1 MSHTSLKET
10 AQRRRNGPEV
20 TPLSDARSVVLRL
33 ARWSM
38 AHRRLVVGGW
48 LLLLVLA
55 IVVGQRV
62 GNSFD
67 NGLALPKTDSQRA
80 ADLLQSRFPSVA
92 GDADQIVFAARGGKV
107 TDPAARAKIVPM
119 LERVARLPH
128 VTGVNSPF
136 DGVGQT
142 TTISRDGSVGFATVR
157 FDDQGDALPTK
168 AIQRVVDTA
177 QAVASPRLEV
187 ELNGNAIEQL
197 HRPSP
202 GPATGVGIFAAII
215 ILLIS
220 FGSFTAMGLP
230 IATALFGL
238 GVGSGLIAI
247 GTHLLTIPDFAQQL
261 ALMIGLGVGV
271 DYALLV
277 VTRYRDAYRHNGG
290 DVAAAVEVAMNTAGR
305 SITFAGLT
313 VIIALGGLYAL
324 GVNLLY
330 GVALAASASVLF
342 VLAGSLTLLPAALSL
357 HGRRVG
363 EGRHLPSRRRK
374 NGKPSRSE
382 RWVTAIQRRPLIA
395 ALGATALLLA
405 LATPALGLRLA
416 LADAGTDQSSL
427 TTRKAY
433 DLVSRGF
440 GPGFNGPLFVAVK
453 LPAAGGQA
461 ALRRI
466 TSALRDANGVA
477 TVSPPQLNAAGD
489 TASVTVVP
497 TTAPQSKQ
505 TYDLVK
511 RLRRSVLPQA
521 TAGAQATAYIGGF
534 TATQVDFTQ
543 RLASKLPFFIAIVIA
558 LSALLLLIVFRSLL
572 IPLQAA
578 VMNLLS
584 VGAALGIVQAVFE
597 RGWLAGAFGVDKA
610 PIEPFIPVLLF
621 AIVFGLSMDY
631 EVFLVSRIREA
642 WQASGDASYAVRE
655 GLARTSRVITAAAA
669 VMIVVFASFAGNGNQ
684 ILKLFGL
691 GLAAAIFLDAVVVRM
706 ILLPAVLQLFGETTW
721 RFPRWLDRLVPRMTI
736 EPPEQRA
743 ELPVPEVVA

>member
-1 MSHTSLKET
+1 MLKH
-10 AQRRRNGPEV
+10 
-20 TPLSDARSVVLRL
+20 LSPSAI
-33 ARWSM
+33 ARWSI
-38 AHRRLVVGGW
+38 AHRRRVIGGW
-48 LLLLVLA
+48 LLLLVLG
-55 IVVGQRV
+55 IVVAKGI

-67 NGLALPKTDSQRA
+67 NGLALPKTDSERA
-80 ADLLQSRFPSVA
+80 VDLLQSRFPRAA
-92 GDADQIVFAARGGKV
+92 GDADQIVFAARNGKLTDAAVRARV
-107 TDPAARAKIVPM
+107 TPM
-119 LERVARLPH
+119 LARVARLPR
-128 VTGVNSPF
+128 VTAVSTP
-136 DGVGQT
+136 
-142 TTISRDGSVGFATVR
+142 TISRDRSVGFATVR

-168 AIQRVVDTA
+168 AIRRVVDTA
-177 QAVASPRLEV
+177 QAAASPQLEV

-197 HRPSP
+197 YRPSP
-202 GPATGVGIFAAII
+202 GPATAVGILAAIV
-215 ILLIS
+215 ILLLS

-247 GTHLLTIPDFAQQL
+247 GTQLLTVPDFAEQI

-277 VTRYRDAYRHNGG
+277 VTRYRDAYRRNGG
-290 DVAAAVEVAMNTAGR
+290 DVGAAIDVAMNTAGR

-313 VIIALGGLYAL
+313 VIIALGGLYAV

-342 VLAGSLTLLPAALSL
+342 VLAGSLTLLPAVLSV

-363 EGRHLPSRRRK
+363 EGRHFLRRRTTRA
-374 NGKPSRSE
+374 KPSRSE
-382 RWVTAIQRRPLIA
+382 RWVRIIQRRPLLA
-395 ALGATALLLA
+395 AVGATALLLA
-405 LATPALGLRLA
+405 LASPALGLRLG
-416 LADAGTDQSSL
+416 LADAGTDPSSQ

-453 LPAAGGQA
+453 LPSGDQRALARITA
-461 ALRRI
+461 ALR
-466 TSALRDANGVA
+466 SADGVA
-477 TVSPPQLNAAGD
+477 AVAPPQLNAARD
-489 TASVTVVP
+489 AASIAVVP
-497 TTAPQSKQ
+497 TTAPESKQ

-511 RLRRSVLPQA
+511 RLRNSVLPEA
-521 TAGAQATAYIGGF
+521 TSGAQASAYIGGF
-534 TATQVDFTQ
+534 TATQVDFTK

-597 RGWLAGAFGVDKA
+597 RGWLAGVFGVDKA
-610 PIEPFIPVLLF
+610 PVEPFLPVLLF

-631 EVFLVSRIREA
+631 EVFLVSRIREE
-642 WQASGDASYAVRE
+642 WQATGDTSAAIRN

-669 VMIVVFASFAGNGNQ
+669 VMIVVFASFAGNGNH
-684 ILKLFGL
+684 ILKLFGI
-691 GLAAAIFLDAVVVRM
+691 GLASAIFLDAVVIRM
-706 ILLPAVLQLFGETTW
+706 ILLPAVLQLLGEKTW
-721 RFPRWLDRLVPRMTI
+721 YFPRWLDRHVPRVAI
-736 EPPEQRA
+736 ETPQERL
-743 ELPVPEVVA
+743 ELPVPEAAA